1 MAVVNGVDV
10 FASALWKARN
20 KSDPAQD
27 PLAKHLM
34 LQEIENL
41 KDEARGVAEEVYREG
56 FAMVRRDLYP
66 DTIQIVLKDALKLFR
81 DPDIAAWMG
90 ECLRRLYLGA
100 IKANERNLENPIVRT
115 LMATALTHEAEKR
128 NRGVAVD
135 KRAIDSLVGS
145 VCGDLN
151 TAGFAIIPKD
161 PSADLLENALQRD
174 QRGSKLAL
182 VFGDDPENIAGLYRQ
197 MVGRQR
203 IS

>member
-1 MAVVNGVDV
+1 MAVVSGVDV

-20 KSDPAQD
+20 KADPASD

-41 KDEARGVAEEVYREG
+41 KEEARGVADEVYAEG

-66 DTIQIVLKDALKLFR
+66 DTIQLVLKDSIKLFR
-81 DPDIAAWMG
+81 DPDIVAWMG

-100 IKANERNLENPIVRT
+100 IKANERNLDNPIIRT
-115 LMATALTHEAEKR
+115 LMATALTHQEAKR
-128 NRGVAVD
+128 NGGLAVD
-135 KRAIDSLVGS
+135 KRTIDALVAS

-161 PSADLLENALQRD
+161 PSPDLLENALQRD

-182 VFGDDPENIAGLYRQ
+182 VFGDDPENIAALYRQ

-203 IS
+203 VS

>member
-1 MAVVNGVDV
+1 MAVVSGADV
-10 FASALWKARN
+10 FATALWKARN
-20 KSDPAQD
+20 KADPAQD

-41 KDEARGVAEEVYREG
+41 KEEARGVAEEVYREG

-66 DTIQIVLKDALKLFR
+66 DTIQVVLKDSLKLFR
-81 DPDIAAWMG
+81 DPDIAAWMS

-100 IKANERNLENPIVRT
+100 IKANERNLDNPIIRT
-115 LMATALTHEAEKR
+115 LLAAALTHQEQQR
-128 NRGVAVD
+128 NGGLAVD
-135 KRAIDSLVGS
+135 KRGIDSLVAS
-145 VCGDLN
+145 VCNDLN

-161 PSADLLENALQRD
+161 PAADLLESALQRD

-182 VFGDDPENIAGLYRQ
+182 VFGDDPENIAGVYRQ
-197 MVGRQR
+197 MIGRQR

>member
-1 MAVVNGVDV
+1 MSVNGLDV

-20 KSDPAQD
+20 KADPAQD

-34 LQEIENL
+34 LQEIELL
-41 KDEARGVAEEVYREG
+41 KEEARSVAEEVYAEG

-66 DTIQIVLKDALKLFR
+66 DTIQLVLKDALKLFR

-90 ECLRRLYLGA
+90 DCLKRLYVGA
-100 IKANERNLENPIVRT
+100 FKSNERNLDNPMIRS
-115 LMATALTHEAEKR
+115 LLAAGITHYAEKHR
-128 NRGVAVD
+128 PGETIDKRVVD
-135 KRAIDSLVGS
+135 KVVESI
-145 VCGDLN
+145 CGDLS

-161 PSADLLENALQRD
+161 PAPDLLESALQRD

-197 MVGRQR
+197 MIARQR
-203 IS
+203 VG